1 MLGSIVTIRRNVRIL
16 HDSQQVCEQRNE
28 EMLANQT
35 KIMDQLT
42 RMESQMERL
51 AFNIDMTSIDIS
63 GYFPIRNNE
72 MIYAFLSNEDGTLE
86 EKKKLFE
93 YMMYTSVTTLKTMK
107 RAFGE
112 SLKTTLFSREYI
124 ATHRWPSA
132 G

>member
-86 EKKKLFE
+86 EKKKTVWVHDVHVRNDPQNHE
-93 YMMYTSVTTLKTMK
+93 KSI
-107 RAFGE
+107 RRI
-112 SLKTTLFSREYI
+112 S
-124 ATHRWPSA
+124 
-132 G
+132 